1 VPEALTCLP
10 TADSSAD
17 LTGSVGFRSQARLEG
32 RASGR
37 SWDLPISFLEAE
49 SMAPDQSAHLSNESP
64 NEHDERDRHLGVAA
78 GIVLESYR
86 EAHPDDPDQAAEM
99 TVRVAMDILDEF
111 KPARR
116 GRTRSPW
123 ADTSPA
129 PSSPAEQFRT
139 LAQRDW
145 LPLDEQKRELF
156 ISIVRRSAPGG

>member
-1 VPEALTCLP
+1 
-10 TADSSAD
+10 
-17 LTGSVGFRSQARLEG
+17 VGFRLQERLEG

-49 SMAPDQSAHLSNESP
+49 SMAPDQSDLLSNESP

-129 PSSPAEQFRT
+129 PSSPAEHFRK
-139 LAQRDW
+139 LAQREW
-145 LPLDEQKRELF
+145 LPLDDQKRALF